1 MGDVAMTVPVIRAFV
16 QQHPTVKIT
25 FLSKPF
31 LKPLF
36 ENIDNVSFYAA
47 QVKGPHKGLFGLYK
61 LFKELKARN
70 ITEVADLHNVIR
82 SKFLRSLFRISGVRV
97 SYIDKGRV
105 EKRALTRIKNKIF
118 EQLKTT
124 HQRYVEVFDNL
135 GFKVDI
141 SNPEFPTPDPLSE
154 KIKNITGTKKEA
166 WIGIAP
172 FAQYQSK
179 MYPLDLME
187 QVIGELSKAKTIKI
201 ILFGGGKKETE
212 ILAQFSN
219 RYPNT
224 INAAGTLNLGKELQL
239 IAHLDCMLSMDS
251 GNAHF
256 AAMQGINTITIW
268 GATHPFTGF
277 APFNQPIENAILPDL
292 KKFPHIPSSIY
303 GNKVI
308 PGYEEIMRSIAPK
321 KVVDK
326 IIDSL

>member
-47 QVKGPHKGLFGLYK
+47 QVKGPHKGFFGLYK

-70 ITEVADLHNVIR
+70 ITEVADLHNVLR

-97 SYIDKGRV
+97 SYINKGRV

-187 QVIGELSKAKTIKI
+187 QVIGELSKAKAIKI
-201 ILFGGGKKETE
+201 
-212 ILAQFSN
+212 
-219 RYPNT
+219 
-224 INAAGTLNLGKELQL
+224 
-239 IAHLDCMLSMDS
+239 
-251 GNAHF
+251 
-256 AAMQGINTITIW
+256 
-268 GATHPFTGF
+268 TGLRRERM
-277 APFNQPIENAILPDL
+277 I
-292 KKFPHIPSSIY
+292 
-303 GNKVI
+303 VI
-308 PGYEEIMRSIAPK
+308 DNYIKDKDKREYYKNS
-321 KVVDK
+321 DK
-326 IIDSL
+326 ITGMSGANHIKDLSENKIPAFDINLSSKNAMFKYGDLPKSVQNININSKIINKTGLHDKNRR